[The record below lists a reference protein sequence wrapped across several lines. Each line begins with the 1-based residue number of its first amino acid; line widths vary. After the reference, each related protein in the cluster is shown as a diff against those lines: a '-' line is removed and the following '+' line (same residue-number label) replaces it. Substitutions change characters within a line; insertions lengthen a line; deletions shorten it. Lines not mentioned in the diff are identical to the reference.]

1 MNKSS
6 SSDDWLQAEL
16 ADALDEDLELELS
29 EPALSEEIRKIYKDS
44 HPPTID
50 RAHTSSIFLRCRP
63 SSSSCRTG
71 SITPRHLLLLRRR
84 IGKVI
89 DHGCQ
94 CIWSNFHRA
103 GERMIDGNDGQQS
116 RKDQDR

>member
-44 HPPTID
+44 HPPTIE
-50 RAHTSSIFLRCRP
+50 RAHSDQKPVEQTMMANNS
-63 SSSSCRTG
+63 TG
-71 SITPRHLLLLRRR
+71 S
-84 IGKVI
+84 
-89 DHGCQ
+89 
-94 CIWSNFHRA
+94 A
-103 GERMIDGNDGQQS
+103 A
-116 RKDQDR
+116 

>member
-16 ADALDEDLELELS
+16 ADVLDENLELELS

-50 RAHTSSIFLRCRP
+50 RAHTSSILRCRP

-71 SITPRHLLLLRRR
+71 SSTPRQRSL
-84 IGKVI
+84 
-89 DHGCQ
+89 
-94 CIWSNFHRA
+94 
-103 GERMIDGNDGQQS
+103 
-116 RKDQDR
+116 